1 MMNNNLN
8 NGGNFIM
15 ANNTINSLQVFAGII
30 KEAFTSVYSD
40 NKVFVREVKK
50 NNGLVLIG
58 LTICE
63 RNINIAPT
71 IYLDT
76 YFAQYKDGR
85 AIAERIAADYYE
97 ELLPDLQYMIEDSF
111 LAGLDEQHVGIRL
124 RDTLSES
131 ISFTLLSAC
140 GADMEEYGS
149 EFSFDFIHEFNSMDT
164 LAVLGDA
171 ANELAKPVLL
181 ETGII

>member
-1 MMNNNLN
+1 MMNNNLNNNRTNNNSNNSN

-30 KEAFTSVYSD
+30 KEAFTSVYPD

-50 NNGLVLIG
+50 NNGLVLTG

-71 IYLDT
+71 IYLDA

-85 AIAERIAADYYE
+85 AMTDIIRAIDECYKANRVSSDFDIA
-97 ELLPDLQYMIEDSF
+97 
-111 LAGLDEQHVGIRL
+111 GIM
-124 RDTLSES
+124 D
-131 ISFTLLSAC
+131 
-140 GADMEEYGS
+140 
-149 EFSFDFIHEFNSMDT
+149 FDNVKDRVCFKLM
-164 LAVLGDA
+164 
-171 ANELAKPVLL
+171 
-181 ETGII
+181 GIK

>member
-8 NGGNFIM
+8 NNGTNNNSNNNSNSGGNFIM

-30 KEAFTSVYSD
+30 KEAFTSVYLD

-50 NNGLVLIG
+50 NNGLVLTG

-63 RNINIAPT
+63 RDINIAPT

-85 AIAERIAADYYE
+85 TMTDIIRAIDECYKANRVGSDFNIAGIYFSD
-97 ELLPDLQYMIEDSF
+97 PD
-111 LAGLDEQHVGIRL
+111 
-124 RDTLSES
+124 
-131 ISFTLLSAC
+131 
-140 GADMEEYGS
+140 
-149 EFSFDFIHEFNSMDT
+149 
-164 LAVLGDA
+164 
-171 ANELAKPVLL
+171 
-181 ETGII
+181 